1 MAWPGAEL
9 QDFAK
14 QTSEAAEFDDEEEE
28 ESEDEDD
35 EDVRPSAAD
44 VQLSW
49 LFANGT
55 IGGSHEMVR
64 KIVCTSKTYHKKL
77 LVTCNNQFFIASLV

>member
-1 MAWPGAEL
+1 MKRDRVDFELTAFLMAAWGAEL

-14 QTSEAAEFDDEEEE
+14 HTSEAAEFDDEEEE
-28 ESEDEDD
+28 ESEDED
-35 EDVRPSAAD
+35 EDVGSSAAD

-55 IGGSHEMVR
+55 IGCLHDLVSHG
-64 KIVCTSKTYHKKL
+64 L
-77 LVTCNNQFFIASLV
+77 